1 MYTIKAVVPAGA
13 TGIVNVSVITRAG
26 ASESSFDDTWVFV
39 HTEEPMHDLG
49 RPAVWGVA
57 PSSGSPG
64 DTVKVL
70 GTGFEALRAVE
81 FGGVPAD
88 ISGIDPNDP
97 TIIDLELPVPAG
109 RRTRCR
115 GPKAIAAAIDA
126 RGATASCFARNGA
139 VSNVMPRRLRW
150 TSTRRPPARERPPSQ
165 C

>member
-1 MYTIKAVVPAGA
+1 MPAGA